1 MAKEKA
7 TQAQQ
12 DATNA
17 KEALA
22 RTINELGLGEGAN
35 ADEVIAKFQ
44 ARWTDANIE
53 QQVQQLAPV
62 IAGFAPKIA
71 EMQFYNRD
79 SAYKGK
85 IKGVLDDMYD
95 KDLLYGSGREVSLP
109 NFIPVSNFNPN
120 TFVPTSTTT
129 PINTISKIYIDQPK
143 QVNLTLTPNLYLPV
157 LNNAGNADAF
167 VRSLRSTMTASLDS
181 YLETHVLEEWVLKQ
195 AKNTSALTF
204 QTTGQAETVPTTQ
217 TSKFSDT
224 ESANIKDCIRK
235 VAWLVNKM
243 TTTASNYFNIHG
255 SNTNSVFVSDASDI
269 KILCSNQFM
278 QNVHYGLST
287 GLFKPELL
295 APIVDKL
302 VPLPDHKVVMPTASN
317 TGATMASW
325 TNKLADT
332 DLIIINT
339 RNSFKFGKQYKNTA
353 SQYYA
358 MNQAL
363 QITINYMP
371 YFGSLKNGQ
380 MLVYSC
386 DNLNTLPGNPMG
398 NVL

>member
-1 MAKEKA
+1 MSKKE
-7 TQAQQ
+7 TVQQ
-12 DATNA
+12 DNSSA
-17 KEALA
+17 KAALA
-22 RTINELGLGEGAN
+22 RTINELGLGSGAN
-35 ADEVIAKFQ
+35 ADEVISTFQ
-44 ARWTDANIE
+44 TKWTEANIE
-53 QQVQQLAPV
+53 TQIRQLAPV
-62 IAGFAPKIA
+62 ISGFAPKIA

-109 NFIPVSNFNPN
+109 NFIPVSDFNAN

-129 PINTISKIYIDQPK
+129 PVNTISKIYIDQPK

-167 VRSLRSTMTASLDS
+167 IRSLRSTMTASLDS
-181 YLETHVLEEWVLKQ
+181 YLETHLLEEWVLKES
-195 AKNTSALTF
+195 KNVSEITF
-204 QTTGQAETVPTTQ
+204 QDRTGQATTVPTNRV
-217 TSKFSDT
+217 SKYTDT
-224 ESANIKDCIRK
+224 TSANTKECIRQ
-235 VAWLVNKM
+235 VAWLVQKM
-243 TTTASNYFNIHG
+243 TSTASNYFNIAG
-255 SNTNSVFVSDASDI
+255 TNSNSFFVSDMDDI
-269 KILCSNQFM
+269 KILCTNKFL

-295 APIVDKL
+295 APVIDKL
-302 VPLPDHKVVMPTASN
+302 VAVPDHKVVMPATTN
-317 TGATMASW
+317 TSATIEPW
-325 TNKLADT
+325 TNKLADN

-339 RNSFKFGKQYKNTA
+339 RNSFKFGKQYKNTT

-371 YFGSLKNGQ
+371 YFASLKNGQ

-386 DNLNTLPGNPMG
+386 ANLNTLPGNPMG

>member
-1 MAKEKA
+1 MAKEK
-7 TQAQQ
+7 TTTQQ
-12 DATNA
+12 DASNA

-22 RTINELGLGEGAN
+22 RTINELGLGSGAN
-35 ADEVIAKFQ
+35 ADEVISTFQ
-44 ARWTDANIE
+44 TRWNEANIE
-53 QQVQQLAPV
+53 TQIRQLAPV

-85 IKGVLDDMYD
+85 IKDVLDDMYD

-109 NFIPVSNFNPN
+109 NFIPVSDFNPN
-120 TFVPTSTTT
+120 TFVPSATTT

-167 VRSLRSTMTASLDS
+167 IRSLRSTMTASLDS
-181 YLETHVLEEWVLKQ
+181 YLETHILEEWVLKQ
-195 AKNTSALTF
+195 ARDTSALSF
-204 QTTGQAETVPTTQ
+204 QEATGQAGTVPGTQ
-217 TSKFSDT
+217 TSKYTDN
-224 ESANIKDCIRK
+224 ESANIKDCIRRI
-235 VAWLVNKM
+235 AWLVNKM
-243 TTTASNYFNIHG
+243 TTTASDYFNIHG
-255 SNTNSVFVSDASDI
+255 KNTNSVFVSDENDI
-269 KILCSNQFM
+269 KILCSNKFM

-295 APIVDKL
+295 APIVNKL
-302 VPLPDHKVVMPTASN
+302 VALPDHKVVMPTATN
-317 TGATMASW
+317 TGATMAAW
-325 TNKLADT
+325 TNKLADN
-332 DLIIINT
+332 DVIIINT
-339 RNSFKFGKQYKNTA
+339 RNSFKFGKQYQNTA

-371 YFGSLKNGQ
+371 YFASLKNGQ

-386 DNLNTLPGNPMG
+386 TNLNTLPGNPMG